1 MAYCLA
7 IDIGASS
14 GRHILGEL
22 VNGEIKTTEVYRF
35 ENGFLSE
42 GDTFYWDI
50 EALTESIIAGIRE
63 CGKIGKIPQTV
74 AIDTWGVDYVLLDE
88 NKNELLPAVAYR
100 DGRTAGIPERVD
112 KIISREDLYART
124 GIQRQNYNTIYQ
136 LYCDK
141 QSGKLDRAAHLL
153 LMPEYLSYRLTGVMK
168 SEYTI
173 ASTTSLLDAK
183 TKTWDQDLLK
193 LLGFKP
199 EIFKELLIPGST
211 VGHFSPE
218 IREAVGFDATV
229 VFAPS
234 HDTASAIA
242 VCDLPGHGM
251 FISSGTWSLVG
262 AKNAYPVLTEAAQKA
277 NFSNEG
283 GYQTYQ
289 FLKDIMGMWLFQNIR
304 KNLDKK
310 YTYDEMMQMA
320 MDSHFTQTFN
330 PNDPRLVAPEN
341 MIEAIRDCL
350 GAPELPLGDVISS
363 VYHSLAASYAR
374 VVEEIETITNEAVDA
389 IQIVGGGSK
398 DRYLNELTATY
409 TKKQVQTG
417 PVEATAMGNLKTQFE
432 AL

>member
-14 GRHILGEL
+14 GRHILGEW
-22 VNGEIKTTEVYRF
+22 VDGTIKTTEVYRF
-35 ENGFLSE
+35 ENGFLSD

-50 EALTESIIAGIRE
+50 EALTKSIIEGIRE

-88 NKNELLPAVAYR
+88 NKKELLPAVAYR
-100 DGRTAGIPERVD
+100 DGRTTGVPELVD
-112 KIISREDLYART
+112 AIISREDLYART

-141 QSGKLDRAAHLL
+141 QSGKLSRAAHLL

-183 TKTWDQDLLK
+183 TKTWDTELLQ
-193 LLGFKP
+193 LLGFDP
-199 EIFKELLIPGST
+199 AIFKEVLMPGST
-211 VGHFSPE
+211 VGNFTPE
-218 IREAVGFDATV
+218 VQEAVGFDATV

-242 VCDLPGHGM
+242 VCDRPGHGM

-262 AKNAYPVLTEAAQKA
+262 AKNAYPVLTDAALRA

-283 GYQTYQ
+283 GYKTYQ

-310 YTYDEMMQMA
+310 YTYDQMMEMA
-320 MDSHFTQTFN
+320 IASPYKKTFD
-330 PNDPRLVAPEN
+330 PNDSRLVAPEN
-341 MIEAIRDCL
+341 MITAIRDCL
-350 GAPELPLGDVISS
+350 GEKDLPIGDVLAS

-374 VVEEIETITNEAVDA
+374 VTAEIESVTGEAVDF

-398 DRYLNELTATY
+398 DRYLNELTETY
-409 TKKQVQTG
+409 TKQQVLTG
-417 PVEATAMGNLKTQFE
+417 PVEATALGNLKTQFE